1 MIDES
6 KMVQM
11 KGLKVLDANNNVT
24 FAIDADGNV
33 TINVQQIAMNK
44 KEAE

>member
-11 KGLKVLDANNNVT
+11 KGLKVLDVNNNVT

-33 TINVQQIAMNK
+33 TINATADSC
-44 KEAE
+44 E

>member
-6 KMVQM
+6 KMVQT

-24 FAIDADGNV
+24 FAIGADGSV
-33 TINVQQIAMNK
+33 TINATADSC
-44 KEAE
+44 E